1 MPFVYEFKIN
11 GQKID
16 NVDPRF
22 YYKKKMGRSIRW
34 G

>member
-16 NVDPRF
+16 NVEQGF
-22 YYKKKMGRSIRW
+22 TTKENGRSIR
-34 G
+34 